1 MSEYFCSKKLKKNRN
16 KHESQVKFGNIQ
28 AAHGWQTS
36 LHKFGNSANQFWI
49 AYAENYCQNWA
60 KRATLSAS
68 KGKYNKHWS
77 QSNKL
82 HIKSMAIKW
91 PLARHRQMFAQKR
104 KGGRQRERLRWRWT
118 HTSCRICVARTLAV
132 AVKKSQPLGTRWGC
146 LQRLTVTLASPHHLL
161 LLLLVPKLQMAR
173 HQCEWVQANVAAL
186 PKWAATFW
194 GHTSL
199 EANLKPEKS
208 QVLEGRVCQC
218 CKPLTKTLLIPLQLV
233 HVCST

>member
-1 MSEYFCSKKLKKNRN
+1 MATGET
-16 KHESQVKFGNIQ
+16 
-28 AAHGWQTS
+28 QTNVCP
-36 LHKFGNSANQFWI
+36 K
-49 AYAENYCQNWA
+49 E
-60 KRATLSAS
+60 KRRETE
-68 KGKYNKHWS
+68 
-77 QSNKL
+77 
-82 HIKSMAIKW
+82 
-91 PLARHRQMFAQKR
+91 
-104 KGGRQRERLRWRWT
+104 RERERARWT

-146 LQRLTVTLASPHHLL
+146 LQRLTVTLGSPHQLLL
-161 LLLLVPKLQMAR
+161 LLLLVTKLQMAR

-208 QVLEGRVCQC
+208 QAEKLPEEGSAGGRGCQC

-233 HVCST
+233 HVCSTWTCRTRWQIRHAPKLVYGLRQKGDMRRYWGGEKATRYPCRVVA